1 MAYDTPDDDD
11 ESSRTLDVTERPMGL
26 SQLRGGAGLD
36 MQVELAHRFPRSLK
50 KFMAEAMSLVQL
62 SEDVAESCSYALP
75 RKKKDKETGQWITVN
90 IEGPSARFAE
100 IALSCWGNA
109 RAGIRPAGE
118 DDKTVT
124 SAGYMLDLE
133 KNVGIEVEVSRSITD
148 SSGRRYKQDM
158 VTVTAN
164 AAGSIA
170 LRNAVLKVVPKAL
183 WQPIYEKARA
193 TALGTEAT
201 LSNKRV
207 AALEWFQKKGASA
220 ETIFEHFGVQ
230 GIEDITLEHIATL
243 LGYKT
248 ALKEGD
254 TTVESL
260 FGKDDPAATGK
271 PAVSMPKAKSPAPQ
285 QPAAAAGMSHTAS
298 APAATPAPSPK
309 PRTAAEDADQAT
321 GELFRTPA
329 GAHEVPQKNAP
340 SGNSA
345 LASDG
350 ERQLILRKARN
361 ANVEMAMLMEQ
372 AGITGL
378 PADLA
383 GLTKDGF
390 IALKD
395 ALPQ

>member
-1 MAYDTPDDDD
+1 MDNDD
-11 ESSRTLDVTERPMGL
+11 EFQGQTTDVTERSISLG
-26 SQLRGGAGLD
+26 SVRGGAGLD
-36 MQVELAHRFPRSLK
+36 MQVELAHRYPRSVK
-50 KFMAEAMSLVQL
+50 KFMAEATSLVTL
-62 SEDVAESCSYALP
+62 AEDVAESCSYALP

-133 KNVGIEVEVSRSITD
+133 KNVGIEVEVGRSITD
-148 SSGRRYKQDM
+148 SGGRRYKQDM

-170 LRNAVLKVVPKAL
+170 LRNAILKVIPKAL
-183 WQPIYEKARA
+183 WQPIYERARA
-193 TALGTEAT
+193 TALGDEST

-207 AALEWFQKKGASA
+207 EALAWFQKKGASA

-254 TTVESL
+254 TTVENL

-271 PAVSMPKAKSPAPQ
+271 PSVSMPKAKPAPAQQPPADSSPA
-285 QPAAAAGMSHTAS
+285 ARSNGAS
-298 APAATPAPSPK
+298 PAPSP
-309 PRTAAEDADQAT
+309 AAAQ
-321 GELFRTPA
+321 
-329 GAHEVPQKNAP
+329 AP

-345 LASDG
+345 LATEG
-350 ERQLILRKARN
+350 ERKLILNRCRSNNLEVA
-361 ANVEMAMLMEQ
+361 ALMLE
-372 AGITGL
+372 AGIEGL

-395 ALPQ
+395 LLPKAA

>member
-1 MAYDTPDDDD
+1 MNDDNED
-11 ESSRTLDVTERPMGL
+11 RTTHVVEHSIGL
-26 SQLRGGAGLD
+26 GNVRGGAGLD
-36 MQVELAHRFPRSLK
+36 MQVELAHRFPRSVK
-50 KFMAEAMSLVQL
+50 KFMAEATSLVTL
-62 SEDVAESCSYALP
+62 AEDVAESCSYALP

-133 KNVGIEVEVSRSITD
+133 KNVGIEVEVGRSITD
-148 SSGRRYKQDM
+148 SGGRRYKQDM

-170 LRNAVLKVVPKAL
+170 LRNAILKVIPKAL

-193 TALGTEAT
+193 TALGDEST

-207 AALEWFQKKGASA
+207 EALAWFQKKGASA
-220 ETIFEHFGVQ
+220 ETIFEHFKVQ
-230 GIEDITLEHIATL
+230 GIEDITLDHIATL

-260 FGKDDPAATGK
+260 FGTDDPAATGK
-271 PAVSMPKAKSPAPQ
+271 SEKRTLEDLEKRSTSTP
-285 QPAAAAGMSHTAS
+285 
-298 APAATPAPSPK
+298 TPAP
-309 PRTAAEDADQAT
+309 
-321 GELFRTPA
+321 TPA
-329 GAHEVPQKNAP
+329 PG
-340 SGNSA
+340 
-345 LASDG
+345 
-350 ERQLILRKARN
+350 
-361 ANVEMAMLMEQ
+361 
-372 AGITGL
+372 
-378 PADLA
+378 PATDLA
-383 GLTKDGF
+383 GTPVASGPTPPHPDVLVDKMKTAKTR
-390 IALKD
+390 D
-395 ALPQ
+395 ALETHGAWITAAAYPDAATRMRLGEVYDDCLKKFAP

>member
-1 MAYDTPDDDD
+1 MSYERNDD
-11 ESSRTLDVTERPMGL
+11 ETGQTLDVTERPMGVG
-26 SQLRGGAGLD
+26 QLRGGAGLD
-36 MQVELAHRFPRSLK
+36 MQVELAHRYPRSIK
-50 KFMAEAMSLVQL
+50 KFMAEAASLVTL

-75 RKKKDKETGQWITVN
+75 RKKKDKETGQWVTIT

-100 IALSCWGNA
+100 IVVSCWGNA

-118 DDKTVT
+118 DDQTVT

-133 KNVGIEVEVSRSITD
+133 KNVGIEVEVERSITD
-148 SSGRRYKQDM
+148 SGGRRYKQDM

-183 WQPIYEKARA
+183 WQPIYEKAKA

-201 LSNKRV
+201 LSNKR
-207 AALEWFQKKGASA
+207 ANALAWFQKKGASA
-220 ETIFEHFGVQ
+220 ETIFEHFGVA

-254 TTVESL
+254 TTVEQL

-271 PAVSMPKAKSPAPQ
+271 PAVKMPTAKTPQATPAPTQ
-285 QPAAAAGMSHTAS
+285 KPQPAAATGMPPPAGAV
-298 APAATPAPSPK
+298 PDP
-309 PRTAAEDADQAT
+309 DT
-321 GELFRTPA
+321 GELFQTPA
-329 GAHEVPQKNAP
+329 GAHEVKPNGPAAKAGP
-340 SGNSA
+340 AGTTA
-345 LASDG
+345 LATDG
-350 ERQLILRKARN
+350 ERSLILKRARN
-361 ANVEMAMLMEQ
+361 AGVEMAALMEQ
-372 AGITGL
+372 AGISGL
-378 PADLA
+378 PADLS

-395 ALPQ
+395 ALPK